1 MDREAWHAAIHGV
14 ADSRTQLSDWT
25 ELNWTEPGKSDN
37 TVNLWVNKKN
47 KKEKE
52 GGNKE
57 MRPKKVNIFLY
68 VYSKGNYTNEN

>member
-1 MDREAWHAAIHGV
+1 M
-14 ADSRTQLSDWT
+14 
-25 ELNWTEPGKSDN
+25 
-37 TVNLWVNKKN
+37 VNLWVNKKN

-68 VYSKGNYTNEN
+68 VYSKGKLYQ